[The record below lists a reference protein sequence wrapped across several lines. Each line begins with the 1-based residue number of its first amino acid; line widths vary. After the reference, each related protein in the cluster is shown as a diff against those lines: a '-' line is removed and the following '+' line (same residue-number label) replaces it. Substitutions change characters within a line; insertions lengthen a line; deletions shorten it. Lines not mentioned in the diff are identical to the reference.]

1 MLDLAVE
8 FFLLSGL
15 VRPIRL
21 AFDLTKM
28 ESMKLGMV
36 FYVTLREALD
46 WSCLFVG
53 DCLIDC
59 DICGDIG

>member
-15 VRPIRL
+15 VRPMRL

-46 WSCLFVG
+46 
-53 DCLIDC
+53 
-59 DICGDIG
+59 